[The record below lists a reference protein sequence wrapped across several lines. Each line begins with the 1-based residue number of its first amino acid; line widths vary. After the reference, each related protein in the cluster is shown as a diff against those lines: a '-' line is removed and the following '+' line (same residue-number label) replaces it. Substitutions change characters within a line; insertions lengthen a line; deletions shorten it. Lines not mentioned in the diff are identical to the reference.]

1 MKLTKDILTKA
12 AARASISSD
21 DLIILY
27 NWNKPSDLTD
37 AQYNTTVSN
46 HSLLFNNVKTGFGHF
61 IQQDLSKLTTSSLS
75 GLSVSSTNNGISN
88 SGYGTFSGTDLIR
101 ISKDISYP
109 DWTVFINFEDSGC
122 SDDPSKRKILLSSKG
137 STTTSG
143 FNLGINGAKNLF
155 YEFYDSGGSLK
166 THTILSALAG
176 RNIIA
181 VSKSGSLKSI
191 SIYILDAVDFAIKK
205 LLILSDNPQLGSRW
219 YLGGVSPAPLT
230 TDLNQMFQ
238 GKVYEFVL
246 LSSSLSE
253 GQVVEI
259 CQSFLLDG
267 ITNNGFQDFTETYYK
282 TINFTEQQVQKGTQI
297 TGYTSQTTTIQNEN
311 GAPIILYEE
320 VPITVPIYE
329 TVISYAQDTVPSTR
343 QVQKMVPSSKTYDF
357 NYIKNNYAPTCF
369 LLNVPQSSAVYEV
382 YSCNKYTT
390 SLNKKGS
397 FVSSLGYFNIEENYS
412 SQKSVVIY
420 LNGLLQEL
428 GVNYT
433 RDGINIKKYSGNYL
447 STDILTYDVIDNG
460 AQSFQN
466 HSGGTGTLT
475 GKAGQDLY
483 LNGLKLVYDQDYQDQ
498 GSDILI
504 LQSIAAGRLGIV
516 SRYSDLNFKTNG
528 TINVY
533 KCSPT
538 HPLISEQLWIN
549 GLKKLKNVDYFL
561 KNPCDLINSDITVPK
576 KTVVIYEN
584 NQNYFNI

>member
-12 AARASISSD
+12 AARASISSE

-37 AQYNTTVSN
+37 AQYNTAVSN
-46 HSLLFNNVKTGFGHF
+46 HSLLFNNINTGFSHF
-61 IQQDLSKLTTSSLS
+61 IQQDLSKLITSSLS

-101 ISKDISYP
+101 ISKDINYP
-109 DWTVFINFEDSGC
+109 NWTVFINFEEPNC
-122 SDDPSKRKILLSSKG
+122 SSDPSKRKILLSSKG
-137 STTTSG
+137 STSTSG

-155 YEFYDSGGSLK
+155 YEFYDSNGSLK
-166 THTILSALAG
+166 TYTILYALAEK
-176 RNIIA
+176 NIIA
-181 VSKSGSLKSI
+181 VSKSDSLKNI
-191 SIYILDAVDFAIKK
+191 SIYILDAVDFTVKK
-205 LLILSDNPQLGSRW
+205 LLIISDNPQLGSQW

-238 GKVYEFVL
+238 GKVYEFL
-246 LSSSLSE
+246 LISNSLSE
-253 GQVVEI
+253 IQVIEI

-267 ITNNGFQDFTETYYK
+267 ITNNEFQNFTETYYK
-282 TINFTEQQVQKGTQI
+282 TTSFTEQQVQSGTRI

-311 GAPIILYEE
+311 GAPITLYEE

-329 TVISYAQDTVPSTR
+329 TVISYVQDTVPSTR
-343 QVQKMVPSSKTYDF
+343 QVQKMVSSSKTYDF

-369 LLNVPQSSAVYEV
+369 LLNTPQSSAIYEI

-390 SLNKKGS
+390 NLNKRGS
-397 FVSSLGYFNIEENYS
+397 FVPSLGYFNIEENYS
-412 SQKSVVIY
+412 SEKSVVVY

-433 RDGINIKKYSGNYL
+433 RGGIIIKKYSGSYL
-447 STDILTYDVIDNG
+447 STDILLYDVIDNG
-460 AQSFQN
+460 QQTFQN
-466 HSGGTGTLT
+466 HSGEPTTLT
-475 GKAGQDLY
+475 GQAGKDLY
-483 LNGLKLVYDQDYQDQ
+483 LNGLKLVYGEDYVD
-498 GSDILI
+498 SSNNLVVPN
-504 LQSIAAGRLGIV
+504 LLPSGRIGII
-516 SRYSDLNFKTNG
+516 SRYNDLNFKTNG

-533 KCSPT
+533 KCSPA
-538 HPLISEQLWIN
+538 HPLISEQLWVS
-549 GLKKLKNVDYFL
+549 GLKKLRNVEYFL
-561 KNPCDLINSDITVPK
+561 KNPCDLINSDVVVPK